1 MYLEEHMKGKIRGA
15 EFIVAVPTD
24 ITDVEKRAFFEMFY
38 KSKLKPKSV
47 LLCEKPIAD
56 AVGLGLDVNE
66 PTGIMVVDIGADTTE
81 ISVISLGGL
90 VLSDLLHFGG
100 NRIDESII
108 TYVKRTYNLVI
119 GQKTAQ
125 ALKEKLGSGIPGNT
139 ETMVIVGRDVVS
151 GLPIEMEITGE
162 VVYEAIK
169 DNLNSICNSIKMIL
183 EKTPPE
189 LAKDI
194 IHSGIY
200 ITGGSS
206 QIHNL
211 SQLFKDITGIEIKES
226 LRILQI
232 IETQVD
238 EVWDAVM
245 DDQRQMKR
253 WKGVG
258 ILDKQVARDFS
269 PVGPNIRG
277 SGIKRDT
284 RYDHP
289 YDFFKQIE
297 FNVAV
302 VEGGDVFAREMVR
315 YMELKS
321 SVSIIR
327 QCFELMPQTPII
339 VDPTFHVKPENYA
352 LAYVEAPR
360 GENVHWI
367 MQGSAQKVYRWRCR
381 AATYNNWP
389 SLRFQFR
396 GNTIADAALIVCSL
410 DPCYSCTERVTVV
423 DIKSK
428 KSKILTNKDLKEFS
442 RTLKNSPMKDLK

>member
-1 MYLEEHMKGKIRGA
+1 MGSYRYEILCETTTDSLIMENNTREKKMNSTVYGIDLGTCNMKIYCKTSNKILNEKNTIALVKKDQIYAYGDAAYAMYEKAPETINVTFPVISGVIADFNNLQTMLQMYLEEHMKGKIRGA

-151 GLPIEMEITGE
+151 GLPIEMEITVQRLGPQPPGQRE
-162 VVYEAIK
+162 HPRRPSAAARTIRTYEKRSQRSTAG
-169 DNLNSICNSIKMIL
+169 NLK
-183 EKTPPE
+183 

-211 SQLFKDITGIEIKES
+211 SQLFKDITGIEINTCE
-226 LRILQI
+226 
-232 IETQVD
+232 ETEECV
-238 EVWDAVM
+238 VRGLVKIVS
-245 DDQRQMKR
+245 DQKYKHLAFSMK
-253 WKGVG
+253 
-258 ILDKQVARDFS
+258 
-269 PVGPNIRG
+269 N
-277 SGIKRDT
+277 
-284 RYDHP
+284 
-289 YDFFKQIE
+289 
-297 FNVAV
+297 
-302 VEGGDVFAREMVR
+302 
-315 YMELKS
+315 
-321 SVSIIR
+321 
-327 QCFELMPQTPII
+327 
-339 VDPTFHVKPENYA
+339 
-352 LAYVEAPR
+352 
-360 GENVHWI
+360 
-367 MQGSAQKVYRWRCR
+367 
-381 AATYNNWP
+381 
-389 SLRFQFR
+389 
-396 GNTIADAALIVCSL
+396 
-410 DPCYSCTERVTVV
+410 
-423 DIKSK
+423 
-428 KSKILTNKDLKEFS
+428 KILK
-442 RTLKNSPMKDLK
+442 